1 MSDNKLG
8 VAIVHEIC
16 PICGKP
22 MNESI
27 VINKRLTVKEA
38 KKVEDMNHKAIGFSQ
53 NACDECLKYKDTAVF
68 CIAIDCKKSTPKE
81 PYRTGQLV
89 GIRKDFELF
98 INKPEFVHKTKNG
111 VSFCFIDEDAG
122 KEIGMFK

>member
-8 VAIVHEIC
+8 VAIVHEVC

-38 KKVEDMNHKAIGFSQ
+38 KKVEDMNHKAIDLRYYGITGKPHP
-53 NACDECLKYKDTAVF
+53 NAKF
-68 CIAIDCKKSTPKE
+68 I
-81 PYRTGQLV
+81 TGMIREQL
-89 GIRKDFELF
+89 
-98 INKPEFVHKTKNG
+98 
-111 VSFCFIDEDAG
+111 
-122 KEIGMFK
+122 IGLGYDI